1 MDELIE
7 LLNRYTKK
15 RVLGEIDH
23 VLELHMYVL
32 QLSSMNK
39 KNEPSFEAILQ
50 EIEFNAKQPNENLH
64 KLWVNSKEGLQYES
78 EEAFRLDQA
87 FSAVRYRMM
96 SLQ

>member
-39 KNEPSFEAILQ
+39 KNEPSFEAIL
-50 EIEFNAKQPNENLH
+50 
-64 KLWVNSKEGLQYES
+64 
-78 EEAFRLDQA
+78 
-87 FSAVRYRMM
+87 
-96 SLQ
+96 